1 MKKMMLMLML
11 MLMPILSF
19 TQEMTKQS
27 TDGDMPMSR
36 SSAMLNIDN
45 TLVLIGGYSWFGETS
60 DAVWNSTDEGKTWTG
75 VAQVPFG
82 KRSGMAS
89 VIHKGAIY
97 IIGGEGH
104 NTADEYKRFNDVWKS
119 SDKGKTWTQINSN
132 PPFEEIAGA
141 KLLSIDNN
149 LYLIGG
155 YTTTYSDEVWESVDD
170 GISWQKVS
178 GKKSFSP
185 RTGAGVL
192 YHDGIIYVIGGIN
205 VTKKS
210 DFFSGFFNDLWTS
223 EDLGRSW
230 KRKYKK
236 LGFPAG
242 GRLFV
247 NVDGRFLAIY
257 GHGNKKDPSGL
268 HNDIWESRD
277 LGKTWNKIEHENFY
291 RADFAVAPTANGFI
305 LFGGMDDTEDPERKK
320 WWRRDTYKYTITN
333 E

>member
-1 MKKMMLMLML
+1 MKKIILML
-11 MLMPILSF
+11 ILIPSMSF
-19 TQEMTKQS
+19 TQQMTKQS

-36 SSAMLNIDN
+36 ASAMLNIDN
-45 TLVLIGGYSWFGETS
+45 TLVLMGGYSWFGQTS
-60 DAVWNSTDEGKTWTG
+60 DAVWNSTNEGKTWTE

-82 KRSGMAS
+82 KRSDMAS
-89 VIHKGAIY
+89 VVHKGAIY
-97 IIGGEGH
+97 IIGGEGRDSS
-104 NTADEYKRFNDVWKS
+104 DEFKKFDDVWKS
-119 SDKGKTWTQINSN
+119 SDKGKTWAQINSN

-155 YTTTYSDEVWESVDD
+155 VFSGGSGYSDEVWESIDD

-185 RTGAGVL
+185 RTRAGVL
-192 YHDGIIYVIGGIN
+192 YHDGTIYVIGGVGWKN
-205 VTKKS
+205 GVT
-210 DFFSGFFNDLWTS
+210 FLRDLWTS

-230 KRKYKK
+230 KRKSKK
-236 LGFPAG
+236 LDFPAG
-242 GRLFV
+242 GRAFV
-247 NVDGRFLAIY
+247 NIDGRFLAIY

-268 HNDIWESRD
+268 YNDIWESRD

-291 RADFAVAPTANGFI
+291 RADFAVAPTTNGFI

>member
-1 MKKMMLMLML
+1 MKKIILML
-11 MLMPILSF
+11 ILIPSMSF
-19 TQEMTKQS
+19 TQQMTKQS

-36 SSAMLNIDN
+36 ASAMLNIDN
-45 TLVLIGGYSWFGETS
+45 TLVLIGGSSRFRQTS
-60 DAVWNSTDEGKTWTG
+60 DAVWNSTDEGKTWTK

-82 KRSGMAS
+82 KRFDMAS

-97 IIGGEGH
+97 IIGGEGWDSP
-104 NTADEYKRFNDVWKS
+104 DEFKKFDDVWKS

-141 KLLSIDNN
+141 RLLSIDNN

-155 YTTTYSDEVWESVDD
+155 YTTKYRNEVWESKDD

-185 RTGAGVL
+185 RTIAGVL
-192 YHDGIIYVIGGIN
+192 YNDGIIYVLGG
-205 VTKKS
+205 V
-210 DFFSGFFNDLWTS
+210 GFKNGITFLTDLWTS

-230 KRKYKK
+230 KRKSKK
-236 LGFPAG
+236 FGFPAG
-242 GRLFV
+242 GRAFV
-247 NVDGRFLAIY
+247 NIDGRFLAIY

-268 HNDIWESRD
+268 HNDIWESTD
-277 LGKTWNKIEHENFY
+277 LGKTWNKIEHDNFY
-291 RADFAVAPTANGFI
+291 RADFAVAPTTNGFI
-305 LFGGMDDTEDPERKK
+305 LFGGYDDTEDREQK
-320 WWRRDTYKYTITN
+320 WRRDTYKYTITN